1 MPRLKFKKH
10 ALVPDTVYGNVMVA
24 RFINKVMQK
33 GKKALARK
41 LVYESFLLV
50 QKELQKEPIEV
61 FEKAI
66 ENTTPLLAVKSKR
79 VGGAT
84 YQVPIEVKGDR
95 RVGLAIRWILEAA
108 RKGKGKP
115 MAQKLAQELMNA
127 YKNEGSAVKKREE
140 THRMAEANRA
150 FAHFAW

>member
-1 MPRLKFKKH
+1 MPKLKFKKH
-10 ALVPDTVYGNVMVA
+10 VLAPDTVYGSVMVA

-33 GKKALARK
+33 GKKATARK
-41 LVYESFLLV
+41 IVYDAFALV
-50 QKELQKEPIEV
+50 QKELKKEPIEI

-66 ENTTPLLAVKSKR
+66 ENVAPLLAVKSKR

-84 YQVPIEVKGDR
+84 YQVPVEVKGDR
-95 RVGLAIRWILEAA
+95 RVGLAMRWILESS

-115 MAQKLAQELMNA
+115 MAQKLAQELLNA

>member
-1 MPRLKFKKH
+1 MPRLKFQKH
-10 ALVPDTVYGNVMVA
+10 VLAPDSVYGNVMVV

-41 LVYESFLLV
+41 LVYEAFALV

-66 ENTTPLLAVKSKR
+66 ENATPLLAVKSKR

-95 RVGLAIRWILEAA
+95 RIGMAIRWILEAA

-115 MAQKLAQELMNA
+115 MAQKLAQEILAA

-150 FAHFAW
+150 FAHLAW

>member
-1 MPRLKFKKH
+1 MPKLKFRKH
-10 ALVPDTVYGNVMVA
+10 ILTPDTVYGNVMVA

-33 GKKALARK
+33 GKKATARK
-41 LVYESFLLV
+41 IVYDSFALV
-50 QKELQKEPIEV
+50 QKELKKEPIET

-66 ENTTPLLAVKSKR
+66 ENVAPLLEVRSKR

-84 YQVPIEVKGDR
+84 YQVPVEVKGDR
-95 RVGLAIRWILEAA
+95 RVGLAIRWILESA

-115 MAQKLAQELMNA
+115 MAQKLAQELLNA

-140 THRMAEANRA
+140 MHRMAEANRA
-150 FAHFAW
+150 FAHFAR